1 MPQFFVKASDIEGTL
16 CTIRGRDVRHIA
28 AVRRV
33 RPGDVIAVRD
43 DSGRA
48 MEARVCRVTPAAIE
62 AEILGSLPA
71 RLEPVDIT
79 CYLCL
84 LKSGRFDLAVEK
96 TAEAGAF
103 RIVPVISER
112 VVPRPDPSRMSRW
125 ARKAE
130 EAAKQCLRPSIPTVG
145 PITEFADVIGMDS
158 ERTRIIAHPGS
169 STKMKEF
176 LRSREPGPVSLLI
189 GPEGGFSIS
198 EVSAAEA
205 AGWTPVDFGFTQLRA
220 ETAAALLCGIIVY
233 EWSD

>member
-1 MPQFFVKASDIEGTL
+1 VPQFFVNASDIEGTL
-16 CTIRGRDVRHIA
+16 CTIRGKDVRHIA

-48 MEARVCRVTPAAIE
+48 MEARVRHITPDAIE
-62 AEILGSLPA
+62 AEILGSLPV
-71 RLEPVDIT
+71 RREPVDIT

-84 LKSGRFDLAVEK
+84 LKGARFDLAVEK
-96 TAEAGAF
+96 TTETGAS

-112 VVPRPDPSRMSRW
+112 VVPRPDPSRVSRW

-145 PITEFADVIGMDS
+145 PLTGFAEVIRMDS
-158 ERTRIIAHPGS
+158 ERTKIIAHPGS
-169 STKMKEF
+169 ATKMKEL
-176 LRSREPGPVSLLI
+176 LRSRTPGPISLLV
-189 GPEGGFSIS
+189 GPEGGFSNS
-198 EVSAAEA
+198 EVAAAEA
-205 AGWTPVDFGFTQLRA
+205 AGWTAVDFGFTQLRA
-220 ETAAALLCGIIVY
+220 ETAAALLCGIIVH